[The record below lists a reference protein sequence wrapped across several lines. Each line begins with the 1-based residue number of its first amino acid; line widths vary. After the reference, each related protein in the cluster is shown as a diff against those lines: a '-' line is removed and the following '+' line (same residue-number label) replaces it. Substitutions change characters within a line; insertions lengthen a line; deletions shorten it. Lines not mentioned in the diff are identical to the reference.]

1 MSKTIL
7 MPTIFLA
14 RLFLGCG
21 LSLFGVLSKNPKEKK
36 KEKVLRTTR

>member
-7 MPTIFLA
+7 MPTTFLA

-21 LSLFGVLSKNPKEKK
+21 LALFGVLSKNRKEKK